1 MPCGRRNAAL
11 FVQIKTLERLQE
23 TIGQKKLSNPHSAP
37 FLALFRVA
45 GRQKDALAGNGVL
58 EQRHEPGEHNA
69 DHDLQQVNQPPGP
82 LITNCAATG
91 MWYTIKV
98 RLAKS
103 RPVPWLTVQCTPRRL
118 PKPRAVRGGFFLCQ
132 PPPCAT
138 ILVYFAAALPA
149 ARGTLKE
156 ETPCLPLLCAA

>member
-23 TIGQKKLSNPHSAP
+23 TIGQKLSNSHSAP

-45 GRQKDALAGNGVL
+45 GRQKEALAGNGVL

-69 DHDLQQVNQPPGP
+69 DHDLQQLNQPPGP

-103 RPVPWLTVQCTPRRL
+103 RPVPWLTVQCAPPAAAKAPCCAR
-118 PKPRAVRGGFFLCQ
+118 GFFLCQ

-156 ETPCLPLLCAA
+156 ENPCLPLLCAA

>member
-23 TIGQKKLSNPHSAP
+23 TIGQKLSNPHSAP

-58 EQRHEPGEHNA
+58 EQCHEPGEHNA
-69 DHDLQQVNQPPGP
+69 DHDLQQFNQPPGP
-82 LITNCAATG
+82 LITNCAAIG

-103 RPVPWLTVQCTPRRL
+103 RPVPWLTEQCTP
-118 PKPRAVRGGFFLCQ
+118 PAAAKAPCCARGLFLCQ
-132 PPPCAT
+132 PPSCAT

>member
-1 MPCGRRNAAL
+1 MR
-11 FVQIKTLERLQE
+11 
-23 TIGQKKLSNPHSAP
+23 QKKRCSFCIDKN
-37 FLALFRVA
+37 A
-45 GRQKDALAGNGVL
+45 GEIAGNDRTKAVQPPQCAISRFVPCCGQVKDALAGNGVL

-103 RPVPWLTVQCTPRRL
+103 RPVPWLTVHGTDTMADAPSLSMPSANR
-118 PKPRAVRGGFFLCQ
+118 
-132 PPPCAT
+132 T
-138 ILVYFAAALPA
+138 ILTDRSRSGQHAALSF
-149 ARGTLKE
+149 
-156 ETPCLPLLCAA
+156 

>member
-23 TIGQKKLSNPHSAP
+23 TIGQKLSNPHSAL

-103 RPVPWLTVQCTPRRL
+103 RPVPWLTVHGTDTMADAPSLSMPSANRI
-118 PKPRAVRGGFFLCQ
+118 
-132 PPPCAT
+132 
-138 ILVYFAAALPA
+138 ILTDRSRSGQHAALSF
-149 ARGTLKE
+149 
-156 ETPCLPLLCAA
+156 

>member
-1 MPCGRRNAAL
+1 MR
-11 FVQIKTLERLQE
+11 
-23 TIGQKKLSNPHSAP
+23 QKKRCSFCTDKNPGEIAGNDRTKAVQPPHSAP

-82 LITNCAATG
+82 LITNCTATG

-118 PKPRAVRGGFFLCQ
+118 PKPCAVRGGFFLCQ

>member
-1 MPCGRRNAAL
+1 MKKSSVFAMR
-11 FVQIKTLERLQE
+11 
-23 TIGQKKLSNPHSAP
+23 QKKRCSFCTDKKRWRDCRKRSDKSCPTPHSAP

-82 LITNCAATG
+82 LITNGAATG

-103 RPVPWLTVQCTPRRL
+103 RPVPWLTVHGTDTMANAPSLSMPSANR
-118 PKPRAVRGGFFLCQ
+118 
-132 PPPCAT
+132 T
-138 ILVYFAAALPA
+138 ILTDRSRSGQHAALSF
-149 ARGTLKE
+149 
-156 ETPCLPLLCAA
+156 

>member
-1 MPCGRRNAAL
+1 MRQKKRCSFCTDKNAGEIAGNDR
-11 FVQIKTLERLQE
+11 T
-23 TIGQKKLSNPHSAP
+23 KKLSNPHSAP

-69 DHDLQQVNQPPGP
+69 DHDLQQVNQLPGP

-103 RPVPWLTVQCTPRRL
+103 RPVP
-118 PKPRAVRGGFFLCQ
+118 
-132 PPPCAT
+132 
-138 ILVYFAAALPA
+138 
-149 ARGTLKE
+149 
-156 ETPCLPLLCAA
+156 

>member
-23 TIGQKKLSNPHSAP
+23 TIGQKLSNPHSAP

-58 EQRHEPGEHNA
+58 EQCHEPGEHNA

-82 LITNCAATG
+82 LITNRAATG

-103 RPVPWLTVQCTPRRL
+103 RPVPWLTVHGTDTMADAPSLSMPSANR
-118 PKPRAVRGGFFLCQ
+118 
-132 PPPCAT
+132 T
-138 ILVYFAAALPA
+138 ILTDRSRSGQHAALSF
-149 ARGTLKE
+149 
-156 ETPCLPLLCAA
+156 

>member
-11 FVQIKTLERLQE
+11 FVQIKTLERLQK
-23 TIGQKKLSNPHSAP
+23 TIGQKLSNPHSAP

-103 RPVPWLTVQCTPRRL
+103 RPVPWLTMQCP
-118 PKPRAVRGGFFLCQ
+118 PPAAAKARAVRGGFFLCQ

>member
-23 TIGQKKLSNPHSAP
+23 TIGQKLSNPHSAP

-58 EQRHEPGEHNA
+58 EQCHEPGEHNA

-103 RPVPWLTVQCTPRRL
+103 RPLPWLTVQCTPRRL

>member
-1 MPCGRRNAAL
+1 MR
-11 FVQIKTLERLQE
+11 
-23 TIGQKKLSNPHSAP
+23 QKKRCSFCTDKKRWRDCRKRSDKSCPTPHSAP

-58 EQRHEPGEHNA
+58 EQRYEPGEHNA

-103 RPVPWLTVQCTPRRL
+103 RPVPWLTVQCAPPAAAKAPCCAR
-118 PKPRAVRGGFFLCQ
+118 GFFLCQ

-138 ILVYFAAALPA
+138 ILVYFAAVLPA

-156 ETPCLPLLCAA
+156 EPPCLPLLCAA

>member
-23 TIGQKKLSNPHSAP
+23 TIGQKLSNPHSAP

-69 DHDLQQVNQPPGP
+69 DHDLQQVNQPP
-82 LITNCAATG
+82 
-91 MWYTIKV
+91 V
-98 RLAKS
+98 RFH
-103 RPVPWLTVQCTPRRL
+103 RL
-118 PKPRAVRGGFFLCQ
+118 PARVVVDGFQ
-132 PPPCAT
+132 VVQAG
-138 ILVYFAAALPA
+138 IGVVDV
-149 ARGTLKE
+149 E
-156 ETPCLPLLCAA
+156 

>member
-1 MPCGRRNAAL
+1 MR
-11 FVQIKTLERLQE
+11 
-23 TIGQKKLSNPHSAP
+23 QKKRCSFCTDKNAGEIAGNDRTKSNPHSAP

-45 GRQKDALAGNGVL
+45 DRQKDALAGNGVL

-103 RPVPWLTVQCTPRRL
+103 RPVPWLTVHGTDTMADAPSLSMPSANR
-118 PKPRAVRGGFFLCQ
+118 
-132 PPPCAT
+132 T
-138 ILVYFAAALPA
+138 ILTDRSRSGQHAALSF
-149 ARGTLKE
+149 
-156 ETPCLPLLCAA
+156 

>member
-23 TIGQKKLSNPHSAP
+23 TIGQKLSNPHSAP
-37 FLALFRVA
+37 FLALFRDA

-58 EQRHEPGEHNA
+58 EQRHEPEEHNA

-103 RPVPWLTVQCTPRRL
+103 RPVPWLTVHGTDTMADATSLSMPSANR
-118 PKPRAVRGGFFLCQ
+118 
-132 PPPCAT
+132 T
-138 ILVYFAAALPA
+138 ILTDRSRSGQHAALSF
-149 ARGTLKE
+149 
-156 ETPCLPLLCAA
+156 

>member
-1 MPCGRRNAAL
+1 MR
-11 FVQIKTLERLQE
+11 
-23 TIGQKKLSNPHSAP
+23 QKKRCSFCTDKNAGEIAGNDRTKAVQPHSAP

-103 RPVPWLTVQCTPRRL
+103 RLVPWLTVQCTPPAAAKAPCCAR
-118 PKPRAVRGGFFLCQ
+118 GFFLCQ

>member
-1 MPCGRRNAAL
+1 MR
-11 FVQIKTLERLQE
+11 
-23 TIGQKKLSNPHSAP
+23 QKKRCSFCTDKNAGEIAGNDRTKAVHPPHSAP

-103 RPVPWLTVQCTPRRL
+103 RPVPWLTVHGTDTMADAPSL
-118 PKPRAVRGGFFLCQ
+118 SMPRANR
-132 PPPCAT
+132 T
-138 ILVYFAAALPA
+138 ILTDRSRSGQHAALSF
-149 ARGTLKE
+149 
-156 ETPCLPLLCAA
+156 

>member
-1 MPCGRRNAAL
+1 LPCGRRNAAL

-23 TIGQKKLSNPHSAP
+23 TIGQKLSNPHSAP

-98 RLAKS
+98 RLAN
-103 RPVPWLTVQCTPRRL
+103 PVRSP
-118 PKPRAVRGGFFLCQ
+118 G
-132 PPPCAT
+132 
-138 ILVYFAAALPA
+138 
-149 ARGTLKE
+149 
-156 ETPCLPLLCAA
+156 